1 MNKSKDFIYSVLSNV
16 MIMVLMQF
24 LLLPIYSKSH
34 STIEFGNFILLLTLV
49 NMISPIIGNTLN
61 NIRLINKN
69 KDQIIESEYLFLIF
83 MESVIV
89 MCVTGLY
96 SLVNEF
102 AFIDIMFSS
111 LWSAFLLIRCY
122 LFVYYRLDFRFKS
135 LFYISLVA
143 SAIMIIGGVS
153 MYLLHTSVFVILF
166 LSEFLMSILM
176 IFEYK
181 NVLKKTNIKMLNKV
195 GFKSYLELLSAN
207 SILNLINY
215 SDRILLSIFLG
226 TIYVPL
232 FFIATIIGK
241 ISNILINPIVT
252 VLLSYEVDNKQE
264 ITTAQVR
271 KTWKL
276 IIFLSIIISIFI
288 SVLSWVFIYI
298 FYNEYIY
305 KVQLLIF
312 PASLGVIL
320 MSSSALLQIKLLANN
335 QYRNNLIINLFTL
348 IIIVLLSA
356 ILTNI
361 IEIYGYAIAL
371 IISAIYKHFAIYKNI
386 LKLIQNKG

>member
-1 MNKSKDFIYSVLSNV
+1 
-16 MIMVLMQF
+16 
-24 LLLPIYSKSH
+24 
-34 STIEFGNFILLLTLV
+34 
-49 NMISPIIGNTLN
+49 
-61 NIRLINKN
+61 
-69 KDQIIESEYLFLIF
+69 
-83 MESVIV
+83 
-89 MCVTGLY
+89 
-96 SLVNEF
+96 
-102 AFIDIMFSS
+102 
-111 LWSAFLLIRCY
+111 
-122 LFVYYRLDFRFKS
+122 
-135 LFYISLVA
+135 
-143 SAIMIIGGVS
+143 
-153 MYLLHTSVFVILF
+153 
-166 LSEFLMSILM
+166 ILM

-195 GFKSYLELLSAN
+195 DFKSYLELLSAN

>member
-83 MESVIV
+83 MGSVIV

-96 SLVNEF
+96 SLVNQF

-195 GFKSYLELLSAN
+195 DFKSYLELLSAN

-335 QYRNNLIINLFTL
+335 
-348 IIIVLLSA
+348 
-356 ILTNI
+356 
-361 IEIYGYAIAL
+361 
-371 IISAIYKHFAIYKNI
+371 
-386 LKLIQNKG
+386 

>member
-1 MNKSKDFIYSVLSNV
+1 M
-16 MIMVLMQF
+16 
-24 LLLPIYSKSH
+24 
-34 STIEFGNFILLLTLV
+34 
-49 NMISPIIGNTLN
+49 
-61 NIRLINKN
+61 
-69 KDQIIESEYLFLIF
+69 
-83 MESVIV
+83 
-89 MCVTGLY
+89 
-96 SLVNEF
+96 
-102 AFIDIMFSS
+102 
-111 LWSAFLLIRCY
+111 
-122 LFVYYRLDFRFKS
+122 
-135 LFYISLVA
+135 
-143 SAIMIIGGVS
+143 
-153 MYLLHTSVFVILF
+153 
-166 LSEFLMSILM
+166 
-176 IFEYK
+176 
-181 NVLKKTNIKMLNKV
+181 
-195 GFKSYLELLSAN
+195 
-207 SILNLINY
+207 
-215 SDRILLSIFLG
+215 
-226 TIYVPL
+226 
-232 FFIATIIGK
+232 
-241 ISNILINPIVT
+241 
-252 VLLSYEVDNKQE
+252 LLSYEVDNKQE